1 MTAAGGLALALLFP
15 LVTPGSGLSV
25 PVELSVTATD
35 PGAQSIGPGLGAP
48 GGSGLLGSTLVAWLA
63 LVLPVGSAG
72 ARLGF
77 LALSAGVSAAVLTFV
92 LYRRLKFSSP
102 SALIA
107 TLVTVTG
114 GTGVALVAT
123 GSPDA
128 MLLPLVPGLLLCGL
142 WWVDSSGRGVSVVT
156 LAGLTMVAVGSYP
169 AMAIICAAAAV
180 AAARDATVGRGQLL
194 VATLAAGVLGLLH
207 RVGAAELSWR
217 NASSSLGLAGGDAT
231 ALPRSWA
238 MAFGEWRL
246 DVAGDRLISLVS
258 VTVESLGGLGSL
270 LAVVGLVTLWRRRD
284 GRGLAWAWIAAL
296 LVFCVWAPSAA
307 QDGYRVVGLLAW
319 LLVGVGLDWCWRSSG
334 QTGAQVGTAMVGL
347 FLTVAG
353 MVAQQARVPW
363 VAPLSAET
371 YADRLAQAVP
381 AGSRWL
387 AEQAGFD
394 RALATARVGPSSD
407 ARMPL
412 DEGLLRQIYDDVSPV
427 IAFAGARDL
436 LQGYGAQFATVP
448 ITPAR
453 VSVRQLLERLPRG
466 SVVAIAG
473 GPGLN
478 RPVGVDA
485 GGPFT
490 PVGGTAEF
498 WGGEGPFY
506 GLVGVAHLAGAPL
519 ERRSDD
525 AVRLALEVGESIGT
539 FPVRSMSTL
548 GVTAD
553 ATGVQ
558 VKVHGRVVARAERG
572 LALAA
577 VAPNGALLI
586 ALDDELESGLEIP
599 VVGAD
604 PTIAELTGWEPCRT
618 LPSGLWV
625 NVSESAVAGGLGGR
639 LPSVDSSLTFYTTAR
654 TDRAPRVGPEGSAT
668 VAFVRS
674 LLLDPD
680 RPDDVVRDL
689 EADGVPDIPVT
700 IGVPVVQRVEFRG
713 AGPVVVEF
721 GEAPTFAYARFDGPR
736 SGQRDMDVCGIVSGE
751 PRFDRGGSR
760 QTSVPVADLD
770 VLGWG
775 WHGLERDGRGEFRWS
790 NGTETELLVQLVR
803 VGVVRVVV
811 EASAAVVDLDGAPA
825 TLTLVV
831 NGASLDPVVMTG
843 GVQTYAWQVPATI
856 WKTGMNRV
864 GLRLSEAVSP
874 AALGLSDDQRLLGM
888 ALRRLELSLAE

>member
-92 LYRRLKFSSP
+92 LYRRLKFSAP

-114 GTGVALVAT
+114 GTGVALVAA

-128 MLLPLVPGLLLCGL
+128 MLLPLVPGLFLCGL
-142 WWVDSSGRGVSVVT
+142 WWVDSSGRGVSLVT
-156 LAGLTMVAVGSYP
+156 LAGLTLVAVGSYP
-169 AMAIICAAAAV
+169 AMAIIGAATVV
-180 AAARDATVGRGQLL
+180 AAARNATVGRGQLL
-194 VATLAAGVLGLLH
+194 AATLAAGVIGLLH
-207 RVGAAELSWR
+207 RVGAVELAWR
-217 NASSSLGLAGGDAT
+217 NASPSLGLAGGDAT

-238 MAFGEWRL
+238 MAFGEWRF
-246 DVAGDRLISLVS
+246 DVAGDRLINLVS
-258 VTVESLGGLGSL
+258 VTVTSLGGLGSL

-296 LVFCVWAPSAA
+296 LVFCAWTPSAA
-307 QDGYRVVGLLAW
+307 QDGYRVAGLLAW

-334 QTGAQVGTAMVGL
+334 QTGAKVGTAMVGL

-353 MVAQQARVPW
+353 IVAQQARVPW

-387 AEQAGFD
+387 AEQTGFD
-394 RALATARVGPSSD
+394 RALATAGVGPSAV

-412 DEGLLRQIYDDVSPV
+412 DEGLLRQIYDDVPPV

-448 ITPAR
+448 IAPAR
-453 VSVRQLLERLPRG
+453 VSVRRLLERLPRG

-478 RPVGVDA
+478 RSVHADT
-485 GGPFT
+485 GGLFA

-498 WGGEGPFY
+498 LSEEGAFY
-506 GLVGVAHLAGAPL
+506 GLVGVARLAGVSL

-539 FPVRSMSTL
+539 FPVRAMSAL

-558 VKVHGRVVARAERG
+558 VEVHGRVVASAERG

-577 VAPNGALLI
+577 VAPDGALLI

-604 PTIAELTGWEPCRT
+604 PVVAQLTGWEPCRT

-625 NVSESAVAGGLGGR
+625 DVAESAVAGGLGGR
-639 LPSVDSSLTFYTTAR
+639 LPAVDASLTLYTTAR
-654 TDRAPRVGPEGSAT
+654 TDRDPRIRPREFAT
-668 VAFVRS
+668 VASARS
-674 LLLDPD
+674 LPLDPD
-680 RPDDVVRDL
+680 RPEDVVREL
-689 EADGVPDIPVT
+689 EADGVPNIPVT
-700 IGVPVVQRVEFRG
+700 IGAPVVQRVEVRG

-721 GEAPTFAYARFDGPR
+721 GEAPTFAYARYDGRR
-736 SGQRDMDVCGIVSGE
+736 SGQPDMDLCGIVSGE
-751 PRFDRGGSR
+751 PRFDRGGPR
-760 QTSVPVADLD
+760 RTTVPMADLD

-803 VGVVRVVV
+803 VGLVRVVA
-811 EASAAVVDLDGAPA
+811 EASAAVVDLTGAPA

-831 NGASLDPVVMTG
+831 NGAALDAVVMTRD
-843 GVQTYAWQVPATI
+843 VQTYAWQVPAGI

-864 GLRLSEAVSP
+864 GLRVSEAVSP
-874 AALGLSDDQRLLGM
+874 GELGLSDDQRLLGV
-888 ALRRLELSLAE
+888 ALRRLELNLAE

>member
-15 LVTPGSGLSV
+15 LVTPGSSLSV

-63 LVLPVGSAG
+63 LVLPVGVAG

-77 LALSAGVSAAVLTFV
+77 LALIAGVSAAVLTFV
-92 LYRRLKFSSP
+92 LYRRLKCSAP

-107 TLVTVTG
+107 TVVTVTG
-114 GTGVALVAT
+114 GTSVALVAA

-142 WWVDSSGRGVSVVT
+142 WWVNSSGRGVALVT

-169 AMAIICAAAAV
+169 AMAIICAAAV
-180 AAARDATVGRGQLL
+180 VVAARDATVGRGQLL

-207 RVGAAELSWR
+207 RVGAAELAWR
-217 NASSSLGLAGGDAT
+217 NASLSLGLVGGDAT

-246 DVAGDRLISLVS
+246 DVAGDRLVNLVS
-258 VTVESLGGLGSL
+258 VTVASLGGLGSL

-284 GRGLAWAWIAAL
+284 GHGLAWAWLAAL
-296 LVFCVWAPSAA
+296 LTFCVWTPSAA
-307 QDGYRVVGLLAW
+307 QDGYRVAGLLSW

-334 QTGAQVGTAMVGL
+334 QIGAQIGTAMLGL

-353 MVAQQARVPW
+353 VSAQQARVPW
-363 VAPLSAET
+363 ATPLSAET
-371 YADRLAQAVP
+371 YADRLAQAVS

-387 AEQAGFD
+387 AEDTGFD
-394 RALATARVGPSSD
+394 RALATAGVGSSAV

-412 DEGLLRQIYDDVSPV
+412 DEEVLRRIYDGVSPV

-453 VSVRQLLERLPRG
+453 VSVRRLLERLPRG

-478 RPVGVDA
+478 QSVGADE

-498 WGGEGPFY
+498 WREEGPFF
-506 GLVGVAHLAGAPL
+506 GLVGVAHLDGIPL
-519 ERRSDD
+519 ERRSND
-525 AVRLALEVGESIGT
+525 AVRLVLDVGESIGT
-539 FPVRSMSTL
+539 FPVRAMSAV

-553 ATGVQ
+553 PTGVQ
-558 VKVHGRVVARAERG
+558 VELHGRVVASAERG
-572 LALAA
+572 IALAA
-577 VAPNGALLI
+577 VAPDGALLI

-599 VVGAD
+599 VVGVD
-604 PTIAELTGWEPCRT
+604 PVVAQLTGWEPCRT

-625 NVSESAVAGGLGGR
+625 DVAEAAASGGLGGR
-639 LPSVDSSLTFYTTAR
+639 LPSVDGRLRLYTSAR
-654 TDRAPRVGPEGSAT
+654 TDRALRIGPPESAT
-668 VAFVRS
+668 VVSARS
-674 LLLDPD
+674 LLLDPE
-680 RPDDVVRDL
+680 RPDDVGLQL
-689 EADGVPDIPVT
+689 EADGVPDVSVI
-700 IGVPVVQRVEFRG
+700 IGAPVVQQFEARG
-713 AGPVVVEF
+713 PGPVVVDF
-721 GEAPTFAYARFDGPR
+721 GEAPAFAYARYDGPR
-736 SGQRDMDVCGIVSGE
+736 SEHPEMDVCGLVSGE
-751 PRFDRGGSR
+751 PRFDVGGPR
-760 QTSVPVADLD
+760 QSSVPMADLD

-775 WHGLERDGRGEFRWS
+775 WHGLERDGRGRFRWS
-790 NGTETELLVQLVR
+790 NGTETELLIQLVR

-811 EASAAVVDLDGAPA
+811 EASAAVVDLTDAPV

-831 NGASLDPVVMTG
+831 NGAALEPVLMTRD
-843 GVQTYAWQVPATI
+843 VQTYAWQAPAAI

-864 GLRLSEAVSP
+864 GLRVSEAVSP
-874 AALGLSDDQRLLGM
+874 AELGLSDDQRLLGM
-888 ALRRLELSLAE
+888 ALRRLELHLTE